1 LRREMPRLGTHKLY
15 YLLQEPLVSHG
26 IKMGRDKLHKLLQEQ
41 GLVLKKHK
49 KYVKTTDS
57 RFWVWKYPNLLEN
70 LVITE
75 SEQAW
80 VSDITYVRVGRDFN
94 YLSLITDAYS
104 KRIVGYC
111 LSKCLSAIGC
121 MEALDMALSTR
132 TKLIACIHH
141 SDRGSQYRSDPYV
154 TKLTNAGIAVSM
166 TQDGD
171 PYENA
176 VAERVNGIL
185 KSEFG
190 LDRTFRDHRHAT
202 RIVSLSIDKYNSKRP
217 HASCDYLTPIQ
228 AHEQQGV
235 LKKRWKSA
243 RRTQEQFP

>member
-1 LRREMPRLGTHKLY
+1 MPRLGTHKLY

-26 IKMGRDKLHKLLQEQ
+26 IKMGRDKLHKLLQGQ

-75 SEQAW
+75 AEQAW

-190 LDRTFRDHRHAT
+190 LDRTFRDHSHAT
-202 RIVSLSIDKYNSKRP
+202 RIVCQSIDKYNSKRP
-217 HASCDYLTPIQ
+217 HASCDYLTPLQ
-228 AHEQQGV
+228 AHEQQGE